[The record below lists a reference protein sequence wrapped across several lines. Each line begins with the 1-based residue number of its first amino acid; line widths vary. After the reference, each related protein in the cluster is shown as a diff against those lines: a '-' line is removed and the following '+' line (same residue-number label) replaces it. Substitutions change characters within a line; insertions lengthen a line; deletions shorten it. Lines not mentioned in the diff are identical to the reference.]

1 MKPLILATLAIAA
14 LLIAAPSFSLPIA
27 NPSAGASAGQA
38 LVGTG
43 DVDPGP
49 APLLLGLLGLA
60 GLALAGG
67 RPGERRRAPTGT
79 LLAPTRALLVPAT
92 ALLVMLVL
100 LLTASAG
107 ATPIISEV
115 FFNPNGAD
123 DGAEWVE
130 IFNDGGTTIDL
141 TNYSLGWGG
150 PDYTT
155 GTLQLLGSLLPGQYF
170 VVGGPISDVS
180 NGNPVYDQV
189 ANFTPDL
196 ENSGWFQPA
205 DGVALFNVPVGLIA
219 PATVPIDAFI
229 YAGPFFST
237 NSNGLLDE
245 SGAPG
250 AVDFVQ
256 PFFASGYS
264 VEFDGAT
271 WSRQDSPTPNTGPLS
286 APEPSTA
293 LCLLLGLCF
302 LGWAKRDCSPV

>member
-1 MKPLILATLAIAA
+1 MKLLILATLAIAA
-14 LLIAAPSFSLPIA
+14 LLIAAPSSSLPIA
-27 NPSAGASAGQA
+27 NPSAGASAGDA
-38 LVGTG
+38 PVGIG

-49 APLLLGLLGLA
+49 VPLMLGLLGLA
-60 GLALAGG
+60 GLAMAGG
-67 RPGERRRAPTGT
+67 RPGERRLT
-79 LLAPTRALLVPAT
+79 PTRALLAPAT
-92 ALLVMLVL
+92 ALLATLAL
-100 LLTASAG
+100 LLTVSAG

-123 DGAEWVE
+123 DGGEWVE
-130 IFNDGGTTIDL
+130 IFNDGGTPIDL
-141 TNYSLGWGG
+141 SGYSLGWGG

-155 GTLQLLGSLLPGQYF
+155 GTLQLLGNLLPGQYF
-170 VVGGPISDVS
+170 VVGGPISDAS
-180 NGNPVYDQV
+180 NGDPVYDQV

-205 DGVALFNVPVGLIA
+205 DGVALFDMPAGLIA

-229 YAGPFFST
+229 YTGPIFST

-271 WSRQDSPTPNTGPLS
+271 WSRQNSPTPNTGPLS
-286 APEPSTA
+286 APEPATA
-293 LCLLLGLCF
+293 LYLLFGLCF
-302 LGWAKRDCSPV
+302 LGWAKRDSHPV

>member
-1 MKPLILATLAIAA
+1 MKLLILATLAIAA
-14 LLIAAPSFSLPIA
+14 LLIAAPSSSLPIA
-27 NPSAGASAGQA
+27 NPSAGASAGEA
-38 LVGTG
+38 PVGIG

-67 RPGERRRAPTGT
+67 RPGERRLAPNRT
-79 LLAPTRALLVPAT
+79 LLAPAT
-92 ALLVMLVL
+92 ALLAMLVL

-130 IFNDGGTTIDL
+130 IFNDGSTTIDL
-141 TNYSLGWGG
+141 SGYSLGWGG

-155 GTLQLLGSLLPGQYF
+155 GTVQLLGNLLPGQYF
-170 VVGGPISDVS
+170 VVGGPISDAS

-196 ENSGWFQPA
+196 ENSGWFQAA
-205 DGVALFNVPVGLIA
+205 DGVALFNVPAGLIA

-229 YAGPFFST
+229 YAGPLFST

-250 AVDFVQ
+250 AIDFVQ

-271 WSRQDSPTPNTGPLS
+271 WSRQNSPTPNTGPLT
-286 APEPSTA
+286 PEPSTA
-293 LCLLLGLCF
+293 LCLLLGLCL